1 MEFTTQYRK
10 NKTTAGGN
18 RGVFPATKENVEA
31 FEKDAFYKLTVEKV
45 GDAKPAK
52 QGRPKVNKEVASN
65 TQVPSPVESTQGQPA
80 TA

>member
-10 NKTTAGGN
+10 NKTTNGSQ
-18 RGVFPATKENVEA
+18 RGVFPATKDNVDA

-52 QGRPKVNKEVASN
+52 QGRPKVNKEVASTSN
-65 TQVPSPVESTQGQPA
+65 DPAQGTTPEGQPA